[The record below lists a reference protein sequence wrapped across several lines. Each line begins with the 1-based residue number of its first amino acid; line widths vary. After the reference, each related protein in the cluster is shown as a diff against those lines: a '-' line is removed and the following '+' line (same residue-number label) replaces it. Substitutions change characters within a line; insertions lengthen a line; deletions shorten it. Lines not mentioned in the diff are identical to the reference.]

1 MTTSVLIVDDD
12 PAVCDLL
19 SRFLKARGLDVS
31 VLHDGTGL
39 RRRLEYARPSIVVLD
54 IMMPDMDGLAAL
66 RQVRAAG
73 DDIPVIF
80 VTARDSVTDKVE
92 GLELGADDYLAKPF
106 DPRELLARIDTV
118 LRRRAPASTGRPE
131 ACASERFGRF
141 ELDFIT
147 RALVSGNERIPLRD
161 SEFALLKV
169 LVRHPYKVLSRVL
182 IHDLVHRDD
191 STFSDRSLDV
201 PIWRLRRIIEEDP
214 ASPRHVQTVRGQGYV
229 FIPDPDGARNTNA
242 ATQSAPVI
250 PTASTPD
257 RASTV

>member
-1 MTTSVLIVDDD
+1 MTPSVLIVDDD

-19 SRFLKARGLDVS
+19 CRFLKARGLDVAI
-31 VLHDGTGL
+31 LHDGTGL
-39 RRRLEYARPSIVVLD
+39 RQRLEYVRPSIVVLD
-54 IMMPDMDGLAAL
+54 VMMPGMDGLAAL

-80 VTARDSVTDKVE
+80 VTALDSVTDKVA
-92 GLELGADDYLAKPF
+92 GLELGADDYLSKPF

-118 LRRRAPASTGRPE
+118 LRRRAPPSTGRHE
-131 ACASERFGRF
+131 ARASERFGRF
-141 ELDFIT
+141 ELDFVA
-147 RALVSGNERIPLRD
+147 RALVSGNERIALRD

-191 STFSDRSLDV
+191 GTFSERSLDV

-229 FIPDPDGARNTNA
+229 FIPDPDRARNENTP
-242 ATQSAPVI
+242 TQPVSAS
-250 PTASTPD
+250 AD
-257 RASTV
+257 RVSTV

>member
-39 RRRLEYARPSIVVLD
+39 RRRLEYERPSIVVLD
-54 IMMPDMDGLAAL
+54 IMMPDTDGLAAL
-66 RQVRAAG
+66 RQVRTAG

-92 GLELGADDYLAKPF
+92 GLELGADDYLSKPF
-106 DPRELLARIDTV
+106 DPRELLARIETV

-147 RALVSGNERIPLRD
+147 RALVSGNERIALRD

-169 LVRHPYKVLSRVL
+169 LIRHPYKVLSRVL

-201 PIWRLRRIIEEDP
+201 PIWRFRRIIEEDP

-229 FIPDPDGARNTNA
+229 FIPDPDGARNANTP
-242 ATQSAPVI
+242 TQSMPVT
-250 PTASTPD
+250 PAASMPD